1 MIQITCDRCD
11 KSIEVPES
19 HAGGKYACPHCGD
32 INRVPSVESGES
44 APASAPAPSAPQRD
58 RAAEAGYPPDSG
70 DEQTVMRIRRCWFR
84 SRPIAF
90 SIAALFFVGGIVGAI
105 WSGTGDH
112 SRWVLYL
119 WGIASLAGLGT
130 IVWWWIDRFGS
141 SLVITN
147 KRTVQH
153 TGLLRRATSEVVHD
167 NIRNIQVDQSFW
179 QRLWGVGRLGIS
191 SSGQDGVEIEINHL
205 PGPDKLREIV
215 DLYRP
220 L

>member
-1 MIQITCDRCD
+1 M
-11 KSIEVPES
+11 VPDE

-32 INRVPSVESGES
+32 INRVPGSPAGETPAEK
-44 APASAPAPSAPQRD
+44 APASGTAPARRD

-70 DEQTVMRIRRCWFR
+70 EEQTVMRIRRCWFK
-84 SRPIAF
+84 SRPLLFSLAAF
-90 SIAALFFVGGIVGAI
+90 VFIGGIAGAI
-105 WSGTGDH
+105 WSATNDH
-112 SRWVLYL
+112 SQWVLYL
-119 WGIASLAGLGT
+119 WGIASFAGLGT
-130 IVWWWIDRFGS
+130 IAWWWIDRFGS

-179 QRLWGVGRLGIS
+179 QRMWGVGRLGIS

-205 PGPDKLREIV
+205 PGPDRLREII